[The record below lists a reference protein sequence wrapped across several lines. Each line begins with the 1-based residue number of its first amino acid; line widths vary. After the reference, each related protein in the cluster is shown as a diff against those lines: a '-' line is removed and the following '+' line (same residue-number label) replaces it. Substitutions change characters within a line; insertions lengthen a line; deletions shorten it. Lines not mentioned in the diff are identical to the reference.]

1 MERFEQQRTQDL
13 LIVRISRGAFLPELL
28 ETLHARKD
36 TDCLLLPDA
45 VEDSDRIQL
54 KFSIQGTQSL
64 NEASD
69 RLSNE
74 DLLAAVRQLTDA
86 VLGLPNYG
94 LDITQVL
101 TATDQVMLGKEGI
114 RLLCL
119 CTEEAP
125 AERAGVRKA
134 LVQQIRQLIVSREGM
149 DDLTGFLSNPY
160 CSLEAIRSRLQKM
173 QEAPDSSSEIKQH
186 PAEPV
191 EPAKQAEPP
200 ADFRKLPEENGAPGS
215 EPTREKAV
223 QPEPSQLK
231 PAQGIPA
238 QPEETGT
245 DENTSS
251 VSRPFKPVFFTPM
264 APAPAPEAPRAENT
278 QQPFIPMGGTAGTG
292 MPFVSMEPAR
302 PGRKAETRQVPAQEP
317 GNAPQPAVPAAS
329 AVHGGIDEATVYD
342 AVPGRKQAAR
352 AGMDEPTVDDSRA
365 EVRPGR
371 TGSMDDPTVDD
382 SRAPVRPIRAGGVDD
397 PTVDDSANPP
407 NPRKTRTDGGRKAET
422 ERAYNAEPEGRQGED
437 TPQKQKKEKK
447 PAQRPSVQPREN
459 SDPKKAFW
467 ESAIKL
473 GIYAAATVVLAILV
487 GAFLGGA
494 GIILTIL
501 AAAVGLAFLFSRGY
515 MSLKWPKKTEAAM
528 VPPTAPN
535 VEEVF
540 TVRLRMISQNLA
552 THQEVIIRENNQVI
566 GSDPSVCRVPVSY
579 RGISRRHCQ
588 ISCKRAGGHEE
599 YFITDLGSTNGT
611 TLNGERLEPNKP
623 YPLKLGDHVVLA
635 GKYDFKISSDAY

>member
-173 QEAPDSSSEIKQH
+173 QEAPDSSSELKQH

-191 EPAKQAEPP
+191 VPAKQAEPP

-292 MPFVSMEPAR
+292 MPFVSMEPAG

-317 GNAPQPAVPAAS
+317 GNAPQPAAPAAS
-329 AVHGGIDEATVYD
+329 AVHGGI
-342 AVPGRKQAAR
+342 GRASCR
-352 AGMDEPTVDDSRA
+352 
-365 EVRPGR
+365 
-371 TGSMDDPTVDD
+371 
-382 SRAPVRPIRAGGVDD
+382 
-397 PTVDDSANPP
+397 
-407 NPRKTRTDGGRKAET
+407 
-422 ERAYNAEPEGRQGED
+422 ER
-437 TPQKQKKEKK
+437 
-447 PAQRPSVQPREN
+447 V
-459 SDPKKAFW
+459 
-467 ESAIKL
+467 
-473 GIYAAATVVLAILV
+473 
-487 GAFLGGA
+487 
-494 GIILTIL
+494 
-501 AAAVGLAFLFSRGY
+501 
-515 MSLKWPKKTEAAM
+515 
-528 VPPTAPN
+528 
-535 VEEVF
+535 
-540 TVRLRMISQNLA
+540 
-552 THQEVIIRENNQVI
+552 
-566 GSDPSVCRVPVSY
+566 
-579 RGISRRHCQ
+579 
-588 ISCKRAGGHEE
+588 
-599 YFITDLGSTNGT
+599 
-611 TLNGERLEPNKP
+611 
-623 YPLKLGDHVVLA
+623 
-635 GKYDFKISSDAY
+635 